1 MVSNTSKIAIV
12 ISYGSIAS
20 FVVGCLCS
28 IPTMVAVSTV
38 IGTMSFVTAIVA
50 DV

>member
-12 ISYGSIAS
+12 ISYGAIAS
-20 FVVGCLCS
+20 FMVGCLIS
-28 IPTMVAVSTV
+28 MPTMVAVSAV
-38 IGTMSFVTAIVA
+38 VGTMSYVTAIVA

>member
-12 ISYGSIAS
+12 ISYGAIAS
-20 FVVGCLCS
+20 FMVGCLIS
-28 IPTMVAVSTV
+28 MPTVVAVSAV
-38 IGTMSFVTAIVA
+38 VGTMSYVTAIVT